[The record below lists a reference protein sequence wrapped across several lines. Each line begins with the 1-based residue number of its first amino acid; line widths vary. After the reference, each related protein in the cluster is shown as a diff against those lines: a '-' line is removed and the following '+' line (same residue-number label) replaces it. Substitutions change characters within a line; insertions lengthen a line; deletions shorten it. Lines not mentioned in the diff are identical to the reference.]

1 MRSKIALRAAALL
14 TALLT
19 LSLPGEAEDTGADC
33 AVATAS
39 CLLEDAGQ
47 VAETLSR
54 AGDRDEAAFAI
65 ATALSRMGRFDDALV
80 KAKEISDTR
89 VTADVLGE
97 IAMGMAKAGAYARA
111 HEIALDIPD
120 AREDWIRVRTVE
132 AVAAAAAAGGNID
145 AAFDQ
150 VMAIDNPFRRSQA
163 QAEIALAVA
172 QTGNFRLAIGAAS
185 RIATDYWFSPD
196 QHQLKIASGLV
207 SRAGEFDQFW
217 FYEALAHIA
226 RLQALEGDAASALQT
241 AAAIPDIAGRS
252 RAMARIGALQAAAGN
267 IEAAFNTASRIEM
280 AYGDLDVLIAIV
292 DSRAHAGNFEA
303 ALDLAQQIAAAYA
316 DTGGLA
322 AVALRRA
329 EHGLFDNALETIAL
343 IPNPGNRTRALTGLA
358 VAMVDAGRADEALRV
373 TAMIYDNED
382 RGLAVRDVAIRIAV
396 LGDVE
401 RALNVADEHARPR
414 DRGDLAVAI
423 AVERAKAGDVPGA
436 AATAR
441 AIKDDLFR
449 AIALATIA
457 PFAG

>member
-1 MRSKIALRAAALL
+1 MSLGIAMRVVLGLAALL
-14 TALLT
+14 VWT
-19 LSLPGEAEDTGADC
+19 LPGRAEDTRADC

-39 CLLEDAGQ
+39 CLLEDAGL

-54 AGDRDEAAFAI
+54 SGDRDEAAFAI
-65 ATALSRMGRFDDALV
+65 ATALSRMGRFDDALA
-80 KAKEISDTR
+80 KAREISDTR
-89 VTADVLGE
+89 VAADVLGE
-97 IAMGMAKAGAYARA
+97 IAMGMAKAGAYERA

-120 AREDWIRVRTVE
+120 AREDWVRVRTVE
-132 AVAAAAAAGGNID
+132 TVAAATAASGNVD

-163 QAEIALAVA
+163 QAEIALSVA
-172 QTGNFRLAIGAAS
+172 RTGNFRLAIGAAS

-226 RLQALEGDAASALQT
+226 RLQALEGDSSGALQT

-252 RAMARIGALQAAAGN
+252 RAMARIGALQATAGN
-267 IEAAFNTASRIEM
+267 IDAAFSTAARIEM

-292 DSRAHAGNFEA
+292 DSRAHAGDFED
-303 ALDLAQQIAAAYA
+303 ALELAQRVAGVYA

-329 EHGLFDNALETIAL
+329 EHGLFDEALETIAL
-343 IPNPGNRTRALTGLA
+343 IPNPGNRTRALTGVA

-373 TAMIYDNED
+373 TAMIFDSED
-382 RGLAVRDVAIRIAV
+382 RGLAVRDVALRLAA
-396 LGDVE
+396 LGEVE
-401 RALNVADEHARPR
+401 RALSVAAEHARPR
-414 DRGDLAVAI
+414 DRGDLDVAI

-436 AATAR
+436 AAFAR
-441 AIKDDLFR
+441 AIENDLFR
-449 AIALATIA
+449 AIALAAVA